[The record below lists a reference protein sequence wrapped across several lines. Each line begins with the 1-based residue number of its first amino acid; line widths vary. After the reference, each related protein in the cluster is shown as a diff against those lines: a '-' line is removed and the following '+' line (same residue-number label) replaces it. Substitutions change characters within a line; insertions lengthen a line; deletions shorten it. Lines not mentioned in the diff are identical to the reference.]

1 MAVAIPTSPLS
12 GNPRAIL
19 CESNPQKA
27 ALYAF
32 RLQLLGWKVTVVGDL
47 IEAMNRAVILE
58 ETASR
63 VDMLFVTDTNHQ
75 TITPEFRD
83 TLGKRGIELLVLPPL
98 AGLKGFEAPTE
109 PLPTPIAR
117 GCSRYQ

>member
-47 IEAMNRAVILE
+47 IEAMNRAVILK
-58 ETASR
+58 ETTCR
-63 VDMLFVTDTNHQ
+63 VDMLFITEAIHQ
-75 TITPEFRD
+75 TITPALRE
-83 TLGKRGIELLVLPPL
+83 TLSKRGIELLILPPL

-109 PLPTPIAR
+109 PLPAPIAR
-117 GCSRYQ
+117 DCSRYQ

>member
-1 MAVAIPTSPLS
+1 MAVAIPISPLS

-27 ALYAF
+27 ALDGF
-32 RLQLLGWKVTVVGDL
+32 RLQLLGWKVTVVGNL

-75 TITPEFRD
+75 TITPELRD
-83 TLGKRGIELLVLPPL
+83 TLGKRGIELLILPPL

-109 PLPTPIAR
+109 PLPAPITR
-117 GCSRYQ
+117 DCSRYQ